1 MSSIFRENLK
11 IVIASLF
18 VLLLVAGCSSTKI
31 TSGQI
36 LVANRL
42 PRPGTIWVYDFVAK
56 PVDMQVGS
64 SSTGETSEP
73 SKPLTPK
80 EIQIA
85 KQLGKSITAQLIQQ
99 INAMGLHAELATSSS
114 KPQVNDIVLRGYLY
128 SVEAGNAAKRI
139 FIGFGYGASMLKTII
154 EGYQM
159 RANGLHKLSS
169 ADLAASGGELP
180 GGGAMSVTSFLIY
193 SNPITLIIGPA
204 VKGIQEIR
212 GGPTLEGRVTNTA
225 SKIADVLKV
234 RFQEEGWITQ

>member
-1 MSSIFRENLK
+1 MDSIFRKNLK
-11 IVIASLF
+11 LVIASLL
-18 VLLLVAGCSSTKI
+18 VLLFAAGCSSTKI

-36 LVANRL
+36 LVDNKLSR
-42 PRPGTIWVYDFVAK
+42 PRTIWVHNFVAK
-56 PVDMQVGS
+56 PVDMQ
-64 SSTGETSEP
+64 TGLSGTRETTEI

-85 KQLGKSITAQLIQQ
+85 KQLGKSITAQLIQK
-99 INAMGLHAELATSSS
+99 INVMGLHAELATSA

-128 SVEAGNAAKRI
+128 SVEAGSAAKRI

-154 EGYQM
+154 QGYQM

-169 ADLAASGGELP
+169 ADLAAAGGELP

-193 SNPITLIIGPA
+193 CNPITLIIGPA

-225 SKIADVLKV
+225 SKIADALKV